1 MINEIISFFNGDY
14 KVVTQKIEE
23 EMYRESSLMH
33 YEKAKELKDLL
44 DSINITV
51 AKQKV
56 EINDKRNIDVFG
68 YYESKGYLAIQVLF
82 IRGCKIQ
89 ERHKTIIPLLDD
101 LSEQLTNY
109 VATFYDSGVIKPN
122 LIITPDIVDESIKS
136 YLNVNIE
143 KPSKGIKKKFEDVY
157 VNVPE
162 KYNEYLSS
170 MYGNYMELPPK
181 DKQLSHHFNEK
192 VDLTNSYLKY
202 I

>member
-68 YYESKGYLAIQVLF
+68 YYESKGYLAIQVFF
-82 IRGCKIQ
+82 IRSGTLF
-89 ERHKTIIPLLDD
+89 ERHQKIIEGIDKL
-101 LSEQLTNY
+101 EN
-109 VATFYDSGVIKPN
+109 
-122 LIITPDIVDESIKS
+122 IIEYIINQ
-136 YLNVNIE
+136 YNIE
-143 KPSKGIKKKFEDVY
+143 SNIDLDVIESNKQIY
-157 VNVPE
+157 
-162 KYNEYLSS
+162 KYQIN
-170 MYGNYMELPPK
+170 MK
-181 DKQLSHHFNEK
+181 
-192 VDLTNSYLKY
+192 LK
-202 I
+202 